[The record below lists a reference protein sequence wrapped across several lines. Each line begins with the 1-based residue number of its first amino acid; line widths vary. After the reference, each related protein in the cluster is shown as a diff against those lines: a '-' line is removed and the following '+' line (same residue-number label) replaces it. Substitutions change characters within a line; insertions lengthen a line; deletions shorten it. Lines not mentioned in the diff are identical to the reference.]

1 MKKKIY
7 PDYGAF
13 LEAVKTSNSSSMI
26 GQLVRSKSGHDK
38 GNYYLVL
45 AQAEDRLYLCD
56 GRKRSML
63 NPKKK
68 NIRHVQIVHKVAADL
83 MSKEQDT
90 LPSDLE
96 IRAAL
101 AHFLKKEGE

>member
-1 MKKKIY
+1 MKKKVY

-13 LEAVKTSNSSSMI
+13 CAAVATSRDDGMR
-26 GQLVRSKSGHDK
+26 GQLVRSRAGHDK

-45 AQAEDRLYLCD
+45 ARADDMLFLAD
-56 GRKRSML
+56 GRKRGVK

-68 NIRHVQIVHKVAADL
+68 NIRHIQVVHRVAADL
-83 MSKEQDT
+83 MTHVDAA
-90 LPSDLE
+90 LPSDVE

-101 AHFLKKEGE
+101 AKLIKEGE